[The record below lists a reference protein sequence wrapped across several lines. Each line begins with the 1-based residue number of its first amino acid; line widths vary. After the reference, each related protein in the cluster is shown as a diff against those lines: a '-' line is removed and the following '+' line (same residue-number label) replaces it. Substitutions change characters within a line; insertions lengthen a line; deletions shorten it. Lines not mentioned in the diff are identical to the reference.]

1 MRVSILTA
9 LAGASVLLASTASAA
24 PDPQATL
31 DKMLAGRVAGE
42 PVRCIPQPGRATTVI
57 PKIGIV
63 FDVGGVLYLNKP
75 AQNADQLRWNTGII
89 TNTSTGQRLCDVDS
103 VRLFDNT
110 NSQAGFMGAVILGP
124 FVPYKRAG

>member
-9 LAGASVLLASTASAA
+9 LAGASLLLASTAQAA
-24 PDPQATL
+24 NDPQATL
-31 DKMLAGRVAGE
+31 DKMLKGRVAGE

-63 FDVGGVLYLNKP
+63 FDVGGVLYLNRP
-75 AQNADQLRWNTGII
+75 VQNADQLRYNTGVV
-89 TNTSTGQRLCDVDS
+89 TNTSTSQRLCDVDS

-110 NSQAGFMGAVILGP
+110 NASASFMGAVILGP
-124 FVPYKRAG
+124 FIPYKRAG